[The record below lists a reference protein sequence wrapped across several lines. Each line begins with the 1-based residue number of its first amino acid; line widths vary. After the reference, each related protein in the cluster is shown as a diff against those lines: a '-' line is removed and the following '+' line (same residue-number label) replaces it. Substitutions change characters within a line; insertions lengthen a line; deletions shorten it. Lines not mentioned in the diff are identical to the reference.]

1 MELRY
6 TMKQNRQL
14 YQLFPDKQ
22 GNMRYAVPIPSRHS
36 IDDPKE
42 MYDRYCEYFD
52 NGWIDYIGNLLD
64 DGITYIEIRESLDL

>member
-6 TMKQNRQL
+6 IMKQNRQL

-22 GNMRYAVPIPSRHS
+22 GNMRYAVPIPSRYS
-36 IDDPKE
+36 IDNPKK

-64 DGITYIEIRESLDL
+64 DGMSYIEIRENLDF